1 VQSEYIDGDLSDW
14 FNAVVGVLQ
23 DCVLSPLLFSIFLEI
38 IMCIAL
44 EEEDAGAWINEVKL
58 SELRFADD
66 IVLFAESKDKEV
78 CRQSSLKSV

>member
-1 VQSEYIDGDLSDW
+1 
-14 FNAVVGVLQ
+14 
-23 DCVLSPLLFSIFLEI
+23 
-38 IMCIAL
+38 MCIAL